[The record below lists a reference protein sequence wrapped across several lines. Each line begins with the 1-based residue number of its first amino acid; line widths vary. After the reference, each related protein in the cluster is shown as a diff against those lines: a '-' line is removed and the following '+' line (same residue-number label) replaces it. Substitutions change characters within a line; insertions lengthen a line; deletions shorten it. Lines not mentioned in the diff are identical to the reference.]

1 MKEILVNSLE
11 EISNAAKEFLEYISK
26 ERKDSRCVIFL
37 APMGTGKTTFIK
49 ALCKELKV
57 KDEVSSP
64 TFAIV
69 NEYLRENGEKV
80 YHFDLYRIKDTEEA
94 MAAGAE
100 EHLYSD
106 SYCFIEWPET
116 IMNILPENYIEVKI
130 RETRDSKRI
139 ISIS

>member
-11 EISNAAKEFLEYISK
+11 EISNAAKEFLDYISK
-26 ERKDSRCVIFL
+26 ERKDSRCVIFS

-100 EHLYSD
+100 EYLYSD